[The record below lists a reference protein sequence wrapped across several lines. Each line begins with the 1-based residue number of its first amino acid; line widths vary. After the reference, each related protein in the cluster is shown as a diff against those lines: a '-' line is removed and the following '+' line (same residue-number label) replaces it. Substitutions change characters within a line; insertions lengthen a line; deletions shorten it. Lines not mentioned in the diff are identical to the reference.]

1 MPQGGVAPRLEQ
13 EWKISIGNTISGDD
27 FEVIGG
33 TWTVD
38 NGAIRSLGE
47 QNNHPL
53 WLKRRIPDAFEISF
67 EASTTRLSSAVTGC
81 VTSQVI
87 SPSWAAGATRSR

>member
-1 MPQGGVAPRLEQ
+1 MGIIRAGLALLLITAGCRMPQGGVAPRLEQ

-53 WLKRRIPDAFEISF
+53 WLCLLY
-67 EASTTRLSSAVTGC
+67 T
-81 VTSQVI
+81 
-87 SPSWAAGATRSR
+87 SPSPRDRG